1 MTAKDIHQTYLHY
14 KNLGLI
20 VTPVF
25 ADGLNIGLPVDK
37 NNLIAFECNTD
48 KAYHF
53 FTQLKNYKPTVS
65 LNTPQKKYVIY
76 RSSWTTELQDIRWKN
91 DEFQINLKAGNTY
104 ILIPSSQVNEHPC
117 KWSTKT
123 GKLSSLRE
131 ITVLTKEEFEAI
143 ISELKEK
150 LKEEPLP
157 FFEKLLKITSKYYQT
172 GQKQTLILGLNSLL
186 KKAGFTD
193 EMIKEIIK
201 TLCGVE
207 FDKTAKPLLEEELP
221 EIKSYCLLS
230 NIMKEE
236 DLRELISIIQK
247 EVPDFRIGFTYG
259 KKFYFID
266 EDPIMG
272 RVWRYKRLEDKRTYD
287 VAPYFWIRRKL
298 KKEDNQFIGIEIR
311 TDMQEI
317 TLPEQDFQKF
327 DKLLVAKI
335 LSQKEAKIVWN
346 ALTTQAPL
354 VDYYTRT
361 GWIQKED
368 KRHFLHPLIPH
379 PSAVVDLD
387 KHQQLFVEKN
397 KEEHHSFVL
406 EVLKE
411 GKLLACKMVCAVAAL
426 FVEKVNSGFVVID
439 IGENGIGKTLTSIL
453 AVNLFYDA
461 REPYSLYTT
470 KTGAELTLSQFVNLP
485 VLLDE
490 AALAYDDQ
498 FEFLVF
504 LLSSGKGKTRGTPTL
519 KVSQKELASVLFITS
534 ETAPKISR
542 FGAFRRHLQI
552 APQKTKDYTALF
564 PLSKLWEKTNLI
576 GCGTDYIRFLLE
588 KGISYEQKFDRTK
601 IPKLAYV
608 ESIEKA
614 LTLLESFYQT
624 EFDKTRKSL
633 MKLFKEQHN
642 RAEGDILNVFMEE
655 FSNFI
660 CEKIENFVVK
670 KNGFSQKS
678 KSSSVYGLI
687 NFDTGQLYILTKKFH
702 EFCQESPQKYDP
714 NLILKKAKKKKKLI
728 CSEEKRLRTITKIPL
743 PTGSLAVSTYCF
755 DFSKYISQLEEPPF

>member
-1 MTAKDIHQTYLHY
+1 MTAKEIHQTYLHY
-14 KNLGLI
+14 KNLGLV

-37 NNLIAFECNTD
+37 NSLIAFECSTD
-48 KAYHF
+48 EAYQF
-53 FTQLKNYKPTVS
+53 FTQLKSYKTTVS

-76 RSSWTTELQDIRWKN
+76 RGNSWTAELQDARWKN
-91 DEFQINLKAGNTY
+91 DEFQIDLKAGSTC
-104 ILIPSSQVNEHPC
+104 ILIPSSQAGKHTC
-117 KWSTKT
+117 TWSTKT

-143 ISELKEK
+143 ISELREK
-150 LKEEPLP
+150 LKEEPPP
-157 FFEKLLKITSKYYQT
+157 FLERLLKITSKYYQT
-172 GQKQTLILGLNSLL
+172 GQKQELILGLSSLL
-186 KKAGFTD
+186 KKAGFA
-193 EMIKEIIK
+193 EERIKEITK
-201 TLCGVE
+201 ALCGEEAV
-207 FDKTAKPLLEEELP
+207 PQEELS
-221 EIKSYCLLS
+221 EIKSYSLLS

-236 DLRELISIIQK
+236 DLRELISLIQK
-247 EVPDFRIGFTYG
+247 EAPDFRIGFTYG
-259 KKFYFID
+259 KKLYFIE
-266 EDPIMG
+266 EDSIMG
-272 RVWRYKRLEDKRTYD
+272 RVWRCRRLEDKRVHD
-287 VAPYFWIRRKL
+287 AAPYFWIRRKL
-298 KKEDNQFIGIEIR
+298 KKEDNQFIGIEVR

-335 LSQKEAKIVWN
+335 LSQKEAKIIWN
-346 ALTTQAPL
+346 ALAVQAPS

-361 GWIQKED
+361 GWIQKEG
-368 KRHFLHPLIPH
+368 RQYFLHPLIPH

-387 KHQQLFVEKN
+387 RHQQLFVEKN
-397 KEEHHSFVL
+397 KEEHHSFVF
-406 EVLKE
+406 EVLRE
-411 GKLLACKMVCAVAAL
+411 GRLLACKMVCAVAAL
-426 FVEKVNSGFVVID
+426 FVEKLNSGFAVVD

-470 KTGAELTLSQFVNLP
+470 KTGAELMLSQFANLP

-504 LLSSGKGKTRGTPTL
+504 LLSSGKGKARGTPAL
-519 KVSQKELASVLFITS
+519 KVSQKDLASVLFITS
-534 ETAPKISR
+534 EAAPKITR

-552 APQKTKDYTALF
+552 APEKTADYTALF
-564 PLSKLWEKTNLI
+564 PLSKLWEKTSLI

-588 KGISYEQKFDRTK
+588 KGISYERKFNRTK
-601 IPKLAYV
+601 IPKLAYI

-614 LTLLESFYQT
+614 LILLEKFYQT
-624 EFDKTRKSL
+624 SFDKTRRRL
-633 MKLFKEQHN
+633 MKLFKEQHS
-642 RAEGDILNVFMEE
+642 RTERDILDVFMEE
-655 FSNFI
+655 FSNFV

-670 KNGFSQKS
+670 KDGLSQKA

-687 NFDTGQLYILTKKFH
+687 NFDTGLLYILTKKFH

-714 NLILKKAKKKKKLI
+714 NLILKKAKEKKKLI
-728 CSEEKRLRTITKIPL
+728 CSEAKRLRTIAKIPF

-755 DFSKYISQLEEPPF
+755 DFSKYIPQLEEPPF